1 MRYSGKRILFLH
13 MKKLEGKELY
23 RRLQEAKNAKRL
35 HEAAIQRNADLKK
48 QLSYYEKLTAN
59 QSKQMKI
66 MREIIQQQ
74 GLQLEEFRRIIFG
87 KKKKRK
93 DDDDQN
99 NGGVAGSGTAEKPAK
114 VEKKLRGKSSYQ
126 RPVPKNVTET
136 NSYPIDQCQI
146 CETHLVDKKTVER
159 FLEDIVLPDE
169 KKNPWKKIE
178 KKLIETGWCPK
189 CHKTRSIESISGAVA
204 QLGPNIR
211 AMVVY
216 LTVVQRQT
224 YSQITN
230 FFRDIAQIA
239 VSDGEIARILAEQAV
254 RAGPERARIEQ
265 RISEQKGVHSDETT
279 WKTLKDAEGDYAWA
293 KTGTETFDTI
303 YSLGKS
309 RGKGNAGKVIMA
321 QNPDQTGIS
330 DDYAAYDNAF
340 AWHELCW
347 SHPLRKLRDLSES
360 MVIPG
365 KSKLRC
371 IETFLEFKK
380 LYADAEKLRNESIP
394 FEKKNRQK
402 SELMRRFVSL
412 AQPKK
417 FDPKKLQT
425 IKTTLIS
432 KRENYFVWL
441 EKEGI
446 PLDNNKAE
454 RALRSLVIKRK
465 ISFGSKTAK
474 GAENLGILFSVVM
487 SLWWKRPAN
496 FFSAYA
502 DLLA

>member
-1 MRYSGKRILFLH
+1 

-35 HEAAIQRNADLKK
+35 HAAAIQKNAVLEKK
-48 QLSYYEKLTAN
+48 LESARKLIEVMAKKMEAMEQTIETQA
-59 QSKQMKI
+59 
-66 MREIIQQQ
+66 
-74 GLQLEEFRRIIFG
+74 LLLEEYRRIIFG
-87 KKKKRK
+87 KKKKKK

-99 NGGVAGSGTAEKPAK
+99 GGNSSSSGEKPA
-114 VEKKLRGKSSYQ
+114 EKKPRDKASYQ
-126 RPVPKNVTET
+126 RSIPQDVTET
-136 NSYPIDQCQI
+136 NPYPIDQCQT
-146 CETHLVDKKTVER
+146 CATDLVDKKTVER
-159 FLEDIVLPDE
+159 YLEDIVLADE
-169 KKNPWKKIE
+169 KKNPWKKVE
-178 KKLIETGWCPK
+178 KKLIEMGWCSK
-189 CHKTRSIESISGAVA
+189 CHKWRSPEQISGSTV

-224 YSQITN
+224 YSQVSN
-230 FFRDIAQIA
+230 FFQDVAHIA
-239 VSDGEIARILAEQAV
+239 VSDGEIAGILAEQAV
-254 RAGPERARIEQ
+254 RAGPERERIES

-279 WKTLKDAEGDYAWA
+279 WKTMLDAEGDYGWA

-303 YSLGKS
+303 YTLGKS
-309 RGKGNAGKVIMA
+309 RGKGNAQKVVA
-321 QNPDQTGIS
+321 AKNPDQVGIS
-330 DDYAAYDNAF
+330 DDYAAYDNVF

-360 MVIPG
+360 MAIAG
-365 KSKLRC
+365 KQKRRC
-371 IETFLEFKK
+371 VETFLKFQK
-380 LYADAEKLRNESIP
+380 LYVDAENLRKELLP
-394 FEKKNRQK
+394 FEEKKKQK
-402 SELMRRFVSL
+402 PKLMKRFVKI
-412 AQPKK
+412 AQVKK
-417 FDPKKLQT
+417 DDPDKLQT
-425 IKTTLIS
+425 IKKTLLE
-432 KRENYFVWL
+432 KQGNYFVWL

-465 ISFGSKTAK
+465 ISFGSKTGK
-474 GAENLGILFSVVM
+474 GAENLAILFSVVM